1 MKICNTSKL
10 LFLKINLMYMQ
21 CTSQKG
27 QRFAKKTLVSAL
39 KTGWTRRVNRLDE
52 PIWFDHL
59 NPSYIGFN
67 TELGDFIRNNGK
79 KFEKTHWMA
88 SLGLIYIYTINIYIF
103 ICTYLCVHM
112 RMLIVGRGMMKI
124 GSITCLI
131 WCKLHG

>member
-10 LFLKINLMYMQ
+10 LFLNINLMYMQ

-39 KTGWTRRVNRLDE
+39 KTGWTGRVNRLDE

-59 NPSYIGFN
+59 TLALIQNWWISSE
-67 TELGDFIRNNGK
+67 TMGK

-88 SLGLIYIYTINIYIF
+88 SLGLIYIYIQYIYIYVHIYVC
-103 ICTYLCVHM
+103 ICVC
-112 RMLIVGRGMMKI
+112 
-124 GSITCLI
+124 
-131 WCKLHG
+131 